1 MGHLLRETQ
10 LTDDTEDDPVSVKLS
25 WKWWMGAGLVCVISA
40 ASLPARAVELSTD
53 AKSAIP
59 VHVQQLIDIDYRAME
74 NSPTAMALKERLLP
88 PEIKS
93 LESAL
98 KASGLD
104 ESHDVDSLCF
114 ASFRPTDSSDYTKI
128 VGIAQG
134 QFSVEDILS
143 NFRKH
148 KVKPIAIRANRLYPM
163 GSSGMLVVFLNPTTM
178 MFGSLDALRPALA
191 TRDGLASSFLDNS
204 NMVSAMQTVQSQ
216 PLWSILDQKGT
227 QFMMRNLLGKAS
239 QLADYSAIKSRLLD
253 SSYTMNF
260 NNGVKFSLNV
270 MTPDAF
276 TAATMS
282 SLLNAAALYEKMSGT
297 PVEKQAINATT
308 IDSMAGTLEV
318 RFSTTSDE
326 FNSLIQSPLF
336 RSVVQ

>member
-1 MGHLLRETQ
+1 MHNTEEYPLR
-10 LTDDTEDDPVSVKLS
+10 LKNGL
-25 WKWWMGAGLVCVISA
+25 KWFLGAGLTCIFAVGAVPA
-40 ASLPARAVELSTD
+40 HGMQLGADASS
-53 AKSAIP
+53 SIP
-59 VHVQQLIDIDYRAME
+59 KNVQQLIDIDYRAME
-74 NSPTAMALKERLLP
+74 NSPTAMKLKERLLP

-98 KASGLD
+98 RHSGLN

-114 ASFRPTDSSDYTKI
+114 ASYRPTNSSDSTKI
-128 VGIAQG
+128 VGIAEG
-134 QFSVEDILS
+134 QFSVNDMLA

-148 KVKPIAIRANRLYPM
+148 KIKPIAIRANRLYPM

-178 MFGSLDALRPALA
+178 MFGSLNALRPALA
-191 TRDGLASSFLDNS
+191 SRDGLAPTFLDNK
-204 NMVSAMQTVQSQ
+204 NMVAAMRGVDSQ

-227 QFMMRNLLGKAS
+227 QYMMHNLLGKAS
-239 QLADYSAIKSRLLD
+239 QLADYNAIKSRLLS

-282 SLLNAAALYEKMSGT
+282 TLLQAAALYEKLSGT
-297 PVEKQAINATT
+297 PVEKQAIDATT

-318 RFSTTSDE
+318 RFATTSDE
-326 FNSLIQSPLF
+326 FSSLIQSPLF

>member
-1 MGHLLRETQ
+1 M
-10 LTDDTEDDPVSVKLS
+10 K
-25 WKWWMGAGLVCVISA
+25 WKWMLGTGLVCLLA
-40 ASLPARAVELSTD
+40 GASFPAHAVQLSSD
-53 AKSAIP
+53 AESAIP
-59 VHVQQLIDIDYRAME
+59 EHVQQLIDIDYRQME

-98 KASGLD
+98 KQSGLD

-114 ASFRPTDSSDYTKI
+114 ASFRPTASGDDTKTL
-128 VGIAQG
+128 GIAEG
-134 QFSVEDILS
+134 QFSVDNILA
-143 NFRKH
+143 NLRKH
-148 KVKPIAIRANRLYPM
+148 KVKPIAIRANRLYPL

-191 TRDGLASSFLDNS
+191 SRDGLAPTFLNNS
-204 NMVSAMQTVQSQ
+204 TMVSAMQQVQSQ

-227 QFMMRNLLGKAS
+227 QFMMRNLLGQAS
-239 QLADYSAIKSRLLD
+239 QLADFNAIQSRLLS

-260 NNGVKFSLNV
+260 NNGVKFALNV
-270 MTPDAF
+270 TTPDTF

-318 RFSTTSDE
+318 RFSTSSDE

>member
-1 MGHLLRETQ
+1 MSLKFG
-10 LTDDTEDDPVSVKLS
+10 
-25 WKWWMGAGLVCVISA
+25 WKWFLCAGLTAVLA
-40 ASLPARAVELSTD
+40 AGSTPARAVQLSSD

-59 VHVQQLIDIDYRAME
+59 EYVQQLIDIDYRAME

-93 LESAL
+93 LENAL
-98 KASGLD
+98 KQSGLD

-114 ASFRPTDSSDYTKI
+114 ASFRPTNSSDYTKTL
-128 VGIAQG
+128 GIAQG
-134 QFSVEDILS
+134 QFSVEDMIA

-191 TRDGLASSFLDNS
+191 TRDGLSPSFLDNS
-204 NMVSAMQTVQSQ
+204 NMVSAMQSVQSE

-227 QFMMRNLLGKAS
+227 QFMMRNLLGQAS
-239 QLADYSAIKSRLLD
+239 QLADFNAVKSRLLD

-260 NNGVKFSLNV
+260 NNGVKFALNV
-270 MTPDAF
+270 VTPDAF

-336 RSVVQ
+336 KSVVQ

>member
-1 MGHLLRETQ
+1 
-10 LTDDTEDDPVSVKLS
+10 
-25 WKWWMGAGLVCVISA
+25 MGAGLACVLA
-40 ASLPARAVELSTD
+40 AGSVPARAVQLSSD
-53 AKSAIP
+53 AESAIP
-59 VHVQQLIDIDYRAME
+59 EHVQQLIDINYRAME

-93 LESAL
+93 LERAL

-104 ESHDVDSLCF
+104 ESHDVGSLCF
-114 ASFRPTDSSDYTKI
+114 ASFRPTNSSDYTKI

-134 QFSVEDILS
+134 QFSVEEIVA
-143 NFRKH
+143 NFKKH
-148 KVKPIAIRANRLYPM
+148 KIKPMAIRANRLYPM
-163 GSSGMLVVFLNPTTM
+163 GASGMMVVFLNPTTM

-191 TRDGLASSFLDNS
+191 SRDGLAPSFLN
-204 NMVSAMQTVQSQ
+204 NEPMVSAMKKVQSE

-227 QFMMRNLLGKAS
+227 QFMMRNLLGKAA
-239 QLADYSAIKSRLLD
+239 QLADYNAIKSRLLN

-260 NNGVKFSLNV
+260 NNGVKFALNV
-270 MTPDAF
+270 TTPDTF

-297 PVEKQAINATT
+297 PVEKKAIDATT

-318 RFSTTSDE
+318 RFQTSSDE

>member
-1 MGHLLRETQ
+1 
-10 LTDDTEDDPVSVKLS
+10 
-25 WKWWMGAGLVCVISA
+25 MGAVLAGVFLSGSVS
-40 ASLPARAVELSTD
+40 ARAVELSSD
-53 AKSAIP
+53 AKSSIP
-59 VHVQQLIDIDYRAME
+59 EYVQQLIDIDYRAMQ

-93 LESAL
+93 LENAL
-98 KASGLD
+98 KQSGLD

-114 ASFRPTDSSDYTKI
+114 ASFRPTNSSDYTKTL
-128 VGIAQG
+128 GIAQG
-134 QFSVEDILS
+134 QFSVEDMVA

-191 TRDGLASSFLDNS
+191 TRDGLAPSFLNNS
-204 NMVSAMQTVQSQ
+204 KMVSAMQGVQSE

-227 QFMMRNLLGKAS
+227 QFMMRNLLGQAS
-239 QLADYSAIKSRLLD
+239 QLADFSAIKSRLLD

-260 NNGVKFSLNV
+260 NNGVKFALNV
-270 MTPDAF
+270 DTPDTF

-297 PVEKQAINATT
+297 PVEKQAIDATT

-318 RFSTTSDE
+318 RFSTSSDE

-336 RSVVQ
+336 KSVVQ

>member
-1 MGHLLRETQ
+1 MSSRY
-10 LTDDTEDDPVSVKLS
+10 V
-25 WKWWMGAGLVCVISA
+25 WKWILGAWLVCMLAVVPLSV
-40 ASLPARAVELSTD
+40 RAEQLSTD
-53 AKSAIP
+53 AESSIP
-59 VHVQQLIDIDYRAME
+59 EHVQQLIDIDYRAME
-74 NSPTAMALKERLLP
+74 NSPTAMALKAKLLP

-93 LESAL
+93 LEAAL

-104 ESHDVDSLCF
+104 ESHDVGSLCF
-114 ASFRPTDSSDYTKI
+114 ASFRPTASSDYTKT
-128 VGIAQG
+128 VGIAEG
-134 QFSVEDILS
+134 QFSVNEIVA
-143 NFRKH
+143 NFKKH

-191 TRDGLASSFLDNS
+191 SRDGLASSFLNNS
-204 NMVSAMQTVQSQ
+204 NMVSAMRQVQSE

-227 QFMMRNLLGKAS
+227 QFMMRNLLGQAS
-239 QLADYSAIKSRLLD
+239 QLANFSAIQSRLLS

-260 NNGVKFSLNV
+260 NNGVKFALNV
-270 MTPDAF
+270 TTPDAF

-282 SLLNAAALYEKMSGT
+282 SLLNAAALYEKLSGT
-297 PVEKQAINATT
+297 PVEQQAINATT
-308 IDSMAGTLEV
+308 IDSMAGTIEV
-318 RFSTTSDE
+318 RFSTSDNE

>member
-1 MGHLLRETQ
+1 MSLKFG
-10 LTDDTEDDPVSVKLS
+10 
-25 WKWWMGAGLVCVISA
+25 WKWLMSAGLATVFA
-40 ASLPARAVELSTD
+40 AGSMPVRAVQLSSD
-53 AKSAIP
+53 AKSSIP
-59 VHVQQLIDIDYRAME
+59 EYVQQLIDIDYRAMQ

-98 KASGLD
+98 KQSGLD

-114 ASFRPTDSSDYTKI
+114 ASFRPTSSSDYTKTL
-128 VGIAQG
+128 GIAQG
-134 QFSVEDILS
+134 QFSVEDMVA

-191 TRDGLASSFLDNS
+191 TRDGLAPSFLSNS
-204 NMVSAMQTVQSQ
+204 NMVSAMQGVQSE

-227 QFMMRNLLGKAS
+227 QFMMRNLLGQAS
-239 QLADYSAIKSRLLD
+239 QLADFSAIKSRLLD

-260 NNGVKFSLNV
+260 NNGVKFALNV
-270 MTPDAF
+270 VTPDTF

-318 RFSTTSDE
+318 RFSTSSDE

-336 RSVVQ
+336 KSVVQ

>member
-1 MGHLLRETQ
+1 MSLKYG
-10 LTDDTEDDPVSVKLS
+10 
-25 WKWWMGAGLVCVISA
+25 WKWFVGAGLACAFAA
-40 ASLPARAVELSTD
+40 ASLPAGAMQLGSD
-53 AKSAIP
+53 ASSSIP
-59 VHVQQLIDIDYRAME
+59 KNVQQLIDIDYQAME
-74 NSPTAMALKERLLP
+74 NSPTAMRLKDRLLP

-98 KASGLD
+98 KASGLN

-114 ASFRPTDSSDYTKI
+114 ASFRPSASSSYTQI

-134 QFSVEDILS
+134 QFSVNQIVA
-143 NFRKH
+143 NFTKH
-148 KVKPIAIRANRLYPM
+148 KIKPMAIRANRLYPM
-163 GSSGMLVVFLNPTTM
+163 GSSGMMVVFLNPTTM

-191 TRDGLASSFLDNS
+191 ARVGLAPNFLENT
-204 NMVSAMQTVQSQ
+204 NMVAAMRTVQSE

-227 QFMMRNLLGKAS
+227 QFMMHNLLGQAS
-239 QLADYSAIKSRLLD
+239 QLADYSAIKSRLLS

-260 NNGVKFSLNV
+260 NNGVKFALNV
-270 MTPDAF
+270 LTPDAF

-282 SLLNAAALYEKMSGT
+282 SLLNAAAMYEKLSGT
-297 PVEKQAINATT
+297 PVEQQAINATS

-326 FNSLIQSPLF
+326 FNSLLQSPLF

>member
-1 MGHLLRETQ
+1 M
-10 LTDDTEDDPVSVKLS
+10 
-25 WKWWMGAGLVCVISA
+25 
-40 ASLPARAVELSTD
+40 PARAVQLSSD
-53 AKSAIP
+53 ARSAIP
-59 VHVQQLIDIDYRAME
+59 EHVQQLIDIDYRAME
-74 NSPTAMALKERLLP
+74 NSPTAMALKEKLLP

-93 LESAL
+93 LEKAL

-114 ASFRPTDSSDYTKI
+114 ASFRPGSANDDVKT

-134 QFSVEDILS
+134 QFSVDDILA

-148 KVKPIAIRANRLYPM
+148 KVKPIAIRANRLYPL

-191 TRDGLASSFLDNS
+191 SRDGLAPTLDNNS
-204 NMVSAMQTVQSQ
+204 TMVSAMDQVQSQ

-227 QFMMRNLLGKAS
+227 QFMMRNLLGQAS
-239 QLADYSAIKSRLLD
+239 QLTDFNAVQSRLLS

-260 NNGVKFSLNV
+260 NNGVKFALNV
-270 MTPDAF
+270 TTPDAF

-297 PVEKQAINATT
+297 AVEKQAINATT

-318 RFSTTSDE
+318 RFSTSSDE

>member
-1 MGHLLRETQ
+1 M
-10 LTDDTEDDPVSVKLS
+10 KLQFG
-25 WKWWMGAGLVCVISA
+25 WKWFLGAGLACVLGLVSV
-40 ASLPARAVELSTD
+40 PAGAVQLSSD
-53 AKSAIP
+53 AKASIP
-59 VHVQQLIDIDYRAME
+59 AHVQQLIDIDYRAME
-74 NSPTAMALKERLLP
+74 NSPTAMALKDRLLP

-104 ESHDVDSLCF
+104 ESHDIDSLCF
-114 ASFRPTDSSDYTKI
+114 ASFRPKNSSDDTKI

-134 QFSVEDILS
+134 QFSVEDILR
-143 NFRKH
+143 NFKKH
-148 KVKPIAIRANRLYPM
+148 KIKAMAIRANRLYPM
-163 GSSGMLVVFLNPTTM
+163 GSSGMMVVFLNPTTM

-191 TRDGLASSFLDNS
+191 TRDGLQPGFLSNS
-204 NMVSAMQTVQSQ
+204 PMVSAMQKVQSE

-239 QLADYSAIKSRLLD
+239 QLADYNAIKSRLLN
-253 SSYTMNF
+253 SSYTMDF
-260 NNGVKFSLNV
+260 NNGVKFALNV
-270 MTPDAF
+270 TTPDTF

-282 SLLNAAALYEKMSGT
+282 SLLNAAAMYEKLSGT
-297 PVEKQAINATT
+297 PVEKQAIDATT

-318 RFSTTSDE
+318 RFQTTSDE

>member
-1 MGHLLRETQ
+1 M
-10 LTDDTEDDPVSVKLS
+10 KLKFG
-25 WKWWMGAGLVCVISA
+25 WKWLMGAGVACILGA
-40 ASLPARAVELSTD
+40 ASVPARAVQLSSD

-59 VHVQQLIDIDYRAME
+59 EHVQQLIDIDYRAME
-74 NSPTAMALKERLLP
+74 NSPTAMALKEKLLP

-98 KASGLD
+98 KSSGLD
-104 ESHDVDSLCF
+104 ESHDIDSLCF
-114 ASFRPTDSSDYTKI
+114 ASFRPTNSSDDTKI

-134 QFSVEDILS
+134 QFSVEGIVA

-148 KVKPIAIRANRLYPM
+148 KIKPMAIRANRLYPM
-163 GSSGMLVVFLNPTTM
+163 GSSGMMVVFLNPTTM

-191 TRDGLASSFLDNS
+191 TRDGLAASFLDNS
-204 NMVSAMQTVQSQ
+204 GMVSAMQTVQSQ

-239 QLADYSAIKSRLLD
+239 QLADYNAIKSRLLN

-260 NNGVKFSLNV
+260 NNGVKFALNV

-297 PVEKQAINATT
+297 PVEKQAIDATT

-318 RFSTTSDE
+318 RFQTTSDA
-326 FNSLIQSPLF
+326 FDSLIQSPLF